1 MWRRPL
7 WSSLSSAVPP
17 LAATIFSTSR
27 CHLTTNASSDPA
39 STIYALASAAGI
51 AAVSVFRL
59 SGPRAREAL
68 TRVLRGGARRLPLP
82 RQLVPRT
89 LCHPRTGRSF
99 DRALVVQFP
108 APHSFTGEDVVEL
121 HVHGGLAVI
130 RAAYAALESLE
141 FVRLAEP
148 GEFTRR
154 ALLNGKLDASQV
166 EATADILHAES
177 IDEVEAAAG
186 NLGGAL
192 RARAQHWR
200 QSVQVALAL
209 LETVVDFGDEHLES
223 ETEAVA
229 AEAAQHAR
237 TAAEDMEAELRLT
250 VASDGDDEGFTRR
263 DQPRLVLYG
272 RPNVGKSSL
281 FNVLLQREAAIV
293 SDVAGTTRDVLQ
305 ARASLSGARWEVLDT
320 AGMRSVTEAPES
332 ALEREGMQRAAR
344 AVQRAEVR
352 VLVHAGPLTDAD
364 LRELQAAV
372 PTPPDIVVLNK
383 ADVTADVAVRA
394 AVRQR
399 LREWY
404 PEVTLLELSCVTRQ
418 GVLELLQALQRL
430 QSRSV
435 RGDTARAAIERGRVR
450 TERQRIQV
458 ASAVTELQ
466 QALAGLSRV
475 ELAAEHLRNALGH
488 LTLLSG
494 ESTLRFWPDKT
505 LEVVFS
511 RFCIGK

>member
-1 MWRRPL
+1 M
-7 WSSLSSAVPP
+7 
-17 LAATIFSTSR
+17 
-27 CHLTTNASSDPA
+27 
-39 STIYALASAAGI
+39 
-51 AAVSVFRL
+51 
-59 SGPRAREAL
+59 
-68 TRVLRGGARRLPLP
+68 
-82 RQLVPRT
+82 
-89 LCHPRTGRSF
+89 
-99 DRALVVQFP
+99 
-108 APHSFTGEDVVEL
+108 
-121 HVHGGLAVI
+121 
-130 RAAYAALESLE
+130 
-141 FVRLAEP
+141 
-148 GEFTRR
+148 
-154 ALLNGKLDASQV
+154 
-166 EATADILHAES
+166 
-177 IDEVEAAAG
+177 
-186 NLGGAL
+186 
-192 RARAQHWR
+192 
-200 QSVQVALAL
+200 ALAL

-223 ETEAVA
+223 ETEVVAV

-237 TAAEDMEAELRLT
+237 TAAEDMEAELRLA
-250 VASDGDDEGFTRR
+250 VASDGDDQGFTRR

-320 AGMRSVTEAPES
+320 AGVRSVAEAAES

-344 AVQRAEVR
+344 AVQHAEVR

-404 PEVTLLELSCVTRQ
+404 PDVTLLELSCVTRQ
-418 GVLELLQALQRL
+418 GVLELLQALQCL
-430 QSRSV
+430 QSRTV

-458 ASAVTELQ
+458 ASAAAELQ

-494 ESTLRFWPDKT
+494 ESTLRFRPDKT
-505 LEVVFS
+505 LEMVFS